1 MSTRQQALPHCC
13 TCVNA
18 RLQPPGLHMNGKNSI
33 LAENNIKNNPLPS
46 THPNGKWAVGR
57 IYTTA

>member
-1 MSTRQQALPHCC
+1 MSTCQQAPPHCC
-13 TCVNA
+13 TCVNV

-46 THPNGKWAVGR
+46 THPNGR
-57 IYTTA
+57 